1 MPSAAI
7 GPEARIAPPEH
18 RSSAPARKE
27 PRACEASV
35 SARRRTAG
43 HAEVGREAAGDFSI
57 FPIAM
62 PDEPARDE
70 LRSILA
76 RSAKLALLVVGLLI
90 AGIAATAWLAG
101 DASNLPFFYE
111 GFD

>member
-18 RSSAPARKE
+18 RSSAPARRE
-27 PRACEASV
+27 PRVCKASV
-35 SARRRTAG
+35 SARRRTAD
-43 HAEVGREAAGDFSI
+43 HAEVGREAAGDVSI
-57 FPIAM
+57 IPTAM
-62 PDEPARDE
+62 ADEPARDA